1 VVLLDFGARPGA
13 NSAWKSA
20 LSSLDGMLF
29 TLITVGGEVEP
40 QNPEKAAMRVA
51 SMAALNI
58 VNASLLREKGI
69 ETGGKAYFEE
79 FYKAWEEFKMGI
91 EGMMLQWGDGL
102 QIWGEGWEK
111 LVKDEVRADTGLV
124 YRL

>member
-20 LSSLDGMLF
+20 FSSLEGIVF
-29 TLITVGGEVEP
+29 TLIAVGGKVEP

-58 VNASLLREKGI
+58 VNASLLREKVLRLEERLILRSFIRLGRSLRWGL
-69 ETGGKAYFEE
+69 GG
-79 FYKAWEEFKMGI
+79 
-91 EGMMLQWGDGL
+91 
-102 QIWGEGWEK
+102 
-111 LVKDEVRADTGLV
+111 
-124 YRL
+124 